1 MTGVVDDETSP
12 GPRGTEDG
20 ALSSRSEEE
29 DRGLTSHKEESPA
42 YKLMFSTKCGN
53 GSERFRA
60 GPKRVAVRFEPPSQG
75 PTDNMSFTG
84 IKAGVLLFIM
94 KDDDV
99 IGPGRGSTRTEQVP
113 QPKAEDLCNAQ

>member
-1 MTGVVDDETSP
+1 MIITPSESHRLSVAPARNGGWVN
-12 GPRGTEDG
+12 GNRKG
-20 ALSSRSEEE
+20 AKGRA
-29 DRGLTSHKEESPA
+29 GGKEESPA